1 MTTRNNATIGVRRS
15 TSLLGRSLI
24 GGCALVLGVAGISA
38 LSGCDGSG
46 SGGSACEGQSVTDPF
61 QAVGRGDMAVA
72 CIQFSGGGDP
82 LGVHIPEI
90 RFTDGTIL
98 ELRFPVGLTVPKTY
112 DLAGDPDNAGADV
125 INFEGFEGGDQ
136 SLCDFTPKTSAVAG
150 TLTITSIVVGQD
162 GFLDEMHG
170 TVDVSFTGCTIESLN
185 MTKEPLQLKG
195 TF

>member
-1 MTTRNNATIGVRRS
+1 MTTRNNATHSVRRS
-15 TSLLGRSLI
+15 TSLSTRGLI
-24 GGCALVLGVAGISA
+24 GGCALVLGVAGLSV
-38 LSGCDGSG
+38 LSGCGG
-46 SGGSACEGQSVTDPF
+46 SGGGSGACEGQSVTEPF
-61 QAVGRGDMAVA
+61 QAVGKGDMEVG
-72 CIQFSGGGDP
+72 CIQFSGGGQP

-125 INFEGFEGGDQ
+125 INYEGFEGGDQ

-150 TLTITSIVVGQD
+150 TLALTSITVGQD

-170 TVDVSFTGCTIESLN
+170 TVDVSFTGCTIESLK